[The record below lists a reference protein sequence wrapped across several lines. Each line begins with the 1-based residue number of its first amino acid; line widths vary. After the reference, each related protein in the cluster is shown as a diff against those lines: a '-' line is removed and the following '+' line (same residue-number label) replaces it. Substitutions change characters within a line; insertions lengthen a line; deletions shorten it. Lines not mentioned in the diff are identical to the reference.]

1 MGNEA
6 IESSSLRRKLASTG
20 SGPAM
25 VKDALTISQRAPS
38 KLVRMTGRAFA
49 LVSLAAL
56 LAGALAM
63 PAAVPA
69 QCRLC
74 ATPTTGA
81 IGEDKSDVIRLEVQA
96 RLDFDQLILMD
107 SASPGSARLLP
118 DGTSSVS
125 GSIGALGGRAMVG
138 SVIVRGAPGRL
149 VRIALPSSISL
160 YGLAG
165 GSIRLDSLVTD
176 LPSQPRLDSQGALQ
190 FKFGGELHVNGD
202 ASGDYRG
209 DVPITVD
216 YL

>member
-1 MGNEA
+1 
-6 IESSSLRRKLASTG
+6 
-20 SGPAM
+20 M
-25 VKDALTISQRAPS
+25 VKGALTISQRALP
-38 KLVRMTGRAFA
+38 KLRRMTGRAFA
-49 LVSLAAL
+49 LVSLVAL

-63 PAAVPA
+63 PAAAPA

-81 IGEDKSDVIRLEVQA
+81 IGEEKSDVIRLEVQA

-107 SASPGSARLLP
+107 SGSPGSARLLP
-118 DGTSSVS
+118 DGSSRVS

-149 VRIALPSSISL
+149 VRIALPSSIAL

-176 LPSQPRLDSQGALQ
+176 LPSQPRLDSQGSLQ
-190 FKFGGELHVNGD
+190 FKFGGELHVEGD

>member
-1 MGNEA
+1 
-6 IESSSLRRKLASTG
+6 
-20 SGPAM
+20 
-25 VKDALTISQRAPS
+25 
-38 KLVRMTGRAFA
+38 MTGRAFA
-49 LVSLAAL
+49 LLSLGAL
-56 LAGALAM
+56 LAGALVM
-63 PAAVPA
+63 PAAAPA

-74 ATPTTGA
+74 TTPTTGA

-107 SASPGSARLLP
+107 SGSPGSARLLP
-118 DGTSSVS
+118 DGSSSVS

-138 SVIVRGAPGRL
+138 SVIVRGAPGKL
-149 VRIALPSSISL
+149 VRIAMPSSIAL

-176 LPSQPRLDSQGALQ
+176 LPSQPRLDSQGSLQ
-190 FKFGGELHVNGD
+190 FKFGGELHVEGD